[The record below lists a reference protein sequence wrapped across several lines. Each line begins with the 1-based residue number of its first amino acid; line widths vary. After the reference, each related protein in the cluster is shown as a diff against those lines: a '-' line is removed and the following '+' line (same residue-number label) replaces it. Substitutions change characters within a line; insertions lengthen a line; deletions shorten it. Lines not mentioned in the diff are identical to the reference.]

1 MMTEQEKLIKD
12 IQQEYYENKNKESIM
27 NLWKQFQGMA
37 TNLSTDL
44 NSDDEHFI
52 YELIQNAE
60 DTKSNEKNHV
70 LEFILE
76 DDGLIVFNNETG
88 FNEEQIK
95 AICSFSNSTK
105 SKDKNSGFIG
115 EKGIGFKSVFKITD
129 TPSINSN
136 GYRFYF
142 RRYDELGSTEYV
154 IPYWIN
160 DNELNKYPD
169 KFKNNS
175 NTTIYLPFNKDKKEA
190 SLEKLKSNIRNI
202 EPTLLLFLNQLK
214 NIKITQNGKTPLNT
228 FKKEIKDENLHQ
240 CIIKNGELEEKY
252 YLFKKQ
258 IHVRDTLDEVINEK
272 GKRKDV
278 KEREIVLA
286 FPSFENK
293 NKEDRIFAFL
303 PTKLHSELNF
313 IIQADLILTPDREK
327 FFKDSEWNEWQFN
340 EIEKFICDD
349 ILLQLKSHSKLRM
362 FYLDYFLK
370 RGDSHNSLIEQLYK
384 NILVDFRT
392 KEIILGINNNWQ
404 IPQNIILLEEIEIE
418 SKYLKILFGNNYE
431 LKHKDFILD
440 DFFINQFKIRKVDRK
455 EIINK
460 ICEYFDSK
468 DFNILT
474 NQEILYFT
482 KLLAKY
488 LSVDSRASS
497 YDKNQFEKVKKS
509 LPIIPKYSNEKKY
522 YLYDSIYI
530 SSEYKPDLI
539 IENFVDES
547 EFDFSNYNFLSNDY
561 LDKDN
566 KSLENFIR
574 KIIGE
579 QKEDKNRKTIEFF
592 EKETKILQKYLLQNL
607 ENNYKKILDFLIENQ
622 ENNIEKISS
631 IKLVYS
637 SNKTWLNGKESI
649 YFSSDDNSFVTL
661 NDKLFDLIKDKSNF
675 KDFFIKVFKVKEA
688 DTITLI
694 LNEHLPW
701 IESNKNKRNSEN
713 DDKLLEITKKIIIY
727 FDKFERKDLEEI
739 KNKLYFI
746 SINQKNKYL
755 KANNIYLTQLIS
767 EEIYSSNS
775 IDKYLQNRESFDF
788 LDDRYEIIFEKI
800 DKSKLKDFFEKF
812 KFLKTLKEE
821 DISKFIKSI
830 NDNLDLNSNR
840 EALELICDSID
851 EEDRKKIEEI
861 KNLEIFSNDNNK
873 IKISFLFFEK
883 VMDLNIS
890 FIHNEYKK
898 IKNLN
903 ILRQYFASENDIFPF
918 IEYLK
923 EIDNFDEVIKIYKY
937 LDRNSPEV
945 TLHEHNKTH
954 TITIDKI
961 RNSFMKEK
969 LIFDKK
975 LKRYSVN
982 EVVWKDNV
990 NKNILVLSEIYPSKL
1005 QNFFLIKIKISQE
1018 KDIKQIIKEIKPI
1031 ESKTKDYFDLLIGLG
1046 NLITEN
1052 TELDKYRK
1060 SYTVSIDNRFDK
1072 NIYENAKQFILK
1084 VEKIFI
1090 LENDEKCKDDNFYFN
1105 DLNVDVNLEK
1115 LESKIFSIDKIFPIN
1130 HFDKLIDTLKIK
1142 RLSQIQKEFS
1152 NREFMEDFPLKEYRE
1167 ILHFS
1172 YDLLFT
1178 KDFDKYNELK
1188 NRKTELEEINSIEKI
1203 SVHKDI
1209 ICQIKI
1215 DEETIKVDESKYYFK
1230 NNILYI
1236 VNQIDIFK
1244 IISSKIKDIDD
1255 KAIKDFYNDVIRGES
1270 SKNEYYQ
1277 RENIKNK
1284 KDFVLEIPEYIENEV
1299 NKNRE
1304 YSSNYEKEECIV
1316 DSNPNNT
1323 FYKIN
1328 KKTAE
1333 QEREER
1339 KKSGLEQVKN
1349 HENSITL
1356 EYSKDLNIDNFSDI
1370 AKYKEDI
1377 QNRRKKNISEI
1388 KNSESLSTIS
1398 KQEIPQNKKFG
1409 ADEIRNEFKSK
1420 KYYQGQCQICGF
1432 TFPTNDGN
1440 YCERF
1445 TWTDFKKG
1453 RWTDFQKK
1461 QAENRL
1467 ITKGNSL
1474 CLCAKCHSII
1484 KNGGH
1489 FEATFLN
1496 HEVEEKLKNENYN
1509 FDEFLKDIN
1518 VDKLFQKHECFEIYV
1533 EFGDMFVLEIRLN
1546 KKIEYIYMTEVHLVE
1561 FFEFLKN

>member
-1 MMTEQEKLIKD
+1 MMTEQEKLILKLKEAHEKREKANEEASLDFGKD
-12 IQQEYYENKNKESIM
+12 YNKAEHSKNS
-27 NLWKQFQGMA
+27 A
-37 TNLSTDL
+37 LSDKL
-44 NSDDEHFI
+44 YDKNAHFI

-60 DTKSNEKNHV
+60 DSKYTKNINSELKFNLLSEGIVILSNQDGFTDDDIRSICVMASGEKIAN
-70 LEFILE
+70 
-76 DDGLIVFNNETG
+76 
-88 FNEEQIK
+88 
-95 AICSFSNSTK
+95 
-105 SKDKNSGFIG
+105 KDQFIG
-115 EKGIGFKSVFKITD
+115 EKGLGFRSVFKITD
-129 TPSINSN
+129 KPCISSN
-136 GYRFYF
+136 GYKFFFDKEKSYEKPFLLKDFDKKLPEIFINYENTAIYLPYSLNFDKRK
-142 RRYDELGSTEYV
+142 ELE
-154 IPYWIN
+154 N
-160 DNELNKYPD
+160 DFKDKVKSKIILFLKKLNSIII
-169 KFKNNS
+169 FKNNEKILDIS
-175 NTTIYLPFNKDKKEA
+175 KTKTNNENFEKYELSDNKNYLIVRKDVDVSKIME
-190 SLEKLKSNIRNI
+190 ERR
-202 EPTLLLFLNQLK
+202 K
-214 NIKITQNGKTPLNT
+214 NIKK
-228 FKKEIKDENLHQ
+228 
-240 CIIKNGELEEKY
+240 
-252 YLFKKQ
+252 
-258 IHVRDTLDEVINEK
+258 REVI
-272 GKRKDV
+272 
-278 KEREIVLA
+278 LA
-286 FPSFENK
+286 FPENFIE
-293 NKEDRIFAFL
+293 NEINIFAFL
-303 PTKLHSELNF
+303 PTDINSRF
-313 IIQADLILTPDREK
+313 GFTIQADFLLDTQRGGIDENFWNQNLFNEIKIFIIEIIDKFKQHSKLKFQFLKYYIQQAKSDNKYIDTMYENILSNISKKELILTSND
-327 FFKDSEWNEWQFN
+327 
-340 EIEKFICDD
+340 
-349 ILLQLKSHSKLRM
+349 
-362 FYLDYFLK
+362 
-370 RGDSHNSLIEQLYK
+370 
-384 NILVDFRT
+384 
-392 KEIILGINNNWQ
+392 NWQ

-440 DFFINQFKIRKVDRK
+440 DFFINRFKIRKVDRK
-455 EIINK
+455 EIINE
-460 ICEYFDSK
+460 ICKYFDSK

-592 EKETKILQKYLLQNL
+592 EKNTKILQKFLLKDL
-607 ENNYKKILDFLIENQ
+607 EHNYKKILDFLIENQ

-637 SNKTWLNGKESI
+637 NNETWLNGKESI

-661 NDKLFDLIKDKSNF
+661 NNKLFSLIKNNSNF

-694 LNEHLPW
+694 LNEDLPW
-701 IESNKNKRNSEN
+701 LENNINKRNSEN
-713 DDKLLEITKKIIIY
+713 DDKLLKITKQIIIN
-727 FDKFERKDLEEI
+727 FDKFEKEDIDRI
-739 KNKLYFI
+739 KSKLFFI
-746 SINQKNKYL
+746 SINQINKYL
-755 KANNIYLTQLIS
+755 KAHYTYLTQLIS

-775 IDKYLQNRESFDF
+775 INKYLQNRELFDF
-788 LDDRYEIIFEKI
+788 LDERYEEIFEEIKNKENF
-800 DKSKLKDFFEKF
+800 KSFFKKF
-812 KFLKTLKEE
+812 NFERNLKEE

-830 NDNLDLNSNR
+830 NNDLDLNSSV
-840 EALELICDSID
+840 EVLKLICDSID
-851 EEDRKKIEEI
+851 ESDKKKIEEI
-861 KNLEIFSNDNNK
+861 KNLQIFSNKNEK
-873 IKISFLFFEK
+873 MKISSLFFEK
-883 VMDLNIS
+883 VWDLSVS
-890 FIHNEYKK
+890 FMHNDYKK
-898 IKNLN
+898 LKKLN
-903 ILRQYFASENDIFPF
+903 ILRQYFASENDINPF
-918 IEYLK
+918 IKYLK
-923 EIDNFDEVIKIYKY
+923 EIDNFNEVIEIYKY
-937 LDRNSPEV
+937 LDFKSPET
-945 TLHEHNKTH
+945 TLQEHNKTH

-961 RNSFMKEK
+961 RNSFMKEE
-969 LIFDKK
+969 LIFDKE
-975 LKRYSVN
+975 LKKYSVN
-982 EVVWKDNV
+982 NVVWSANAD
-990 NKNILVLSEIYPSKL
+990 KNILVLSEIYTSEL
-1005 QNFFLIKIKISQE
+1005 QNFFLKKIKISQE
-1018 KDIKQIIKEIKPI
+1018 KNIKQILDEIKLI
-1031 ESKTKDYFDLLIGLG
+1031 KNKTKNYFELLIDLG
-1046 NLITEN
+1046 NLIGEN
-1052 TELDKYRK
+1052 SELEKYKK
-1060 SYTVSIDNRFDK
+1060 SYNGMIDNRFDN

-1084 VEKIFI
+1084 EERIFI

-1105 DLNVDVNLEK
+1105 DLNVDEIPEK
-1115 LESKIFSIDKIFPIN
+1115 LESKIFSIDNKIFPIN

-1215 DEETIKVDESKYYFK
+1215 NEETIKVDESKYYFK

-1236 VNQIDIFK
+1236 VNQKDIFK
-1244 IISSKIKDIDD
+1244 IISSKIKDIND
-1255 KAIKDFYNDVIRGES
+1255 KEIKDFYNDVISGEI

-1304 YSSNYEKEECIV
+1304 DSLNYEEDIV

-1356 EYSKDLNIDNFSDI
+1356 EYSKDLNIDNFLDI

-1409 ADEIRNEFKSK
+1409 ADEIRNEFKSE
-1420 KYYQGQCQICGF
+1420 KYYRGQCQICGF

-1518 VDKLFQKHECFEIYV
+1518 VDKLFQKPECFEIYV